1 VKYCVLLGFRTCDD
15 AKLLENTIP
24 KLSLPAGRVF
34 GAHRREKI
42 RTSQLINRVT
52 KQCFLVWASPPPF
65 RPPLSASGES

>member
-34 GAHRREKI
+34 GAHRGRPKALTEREI
-42 RTSQLINRVT
+42 TPVIPSHPRARSHSHVILLSTASVT
-52 KQCFLVWASPPPF
+52 
-65 RPPLSASGES
+65 